1 MAVQTHFFPLYPA
14 SVMHSAMASTAADV
28 ELMARVALGEPA
40 AQRILVG
47 RLLRRVDRLCRVLL
61 RNVRDAEDARQLS
74 MLEILKAAHNFRGES
89 TVERWGD
96 RITVRT
102 ALRAVASERK
112 AQRMQMEPEP
122 TSTSRNAAESSV
134 LAQEYLHRLSERQRT
149 VLVLRHVLDY
159 SIEEIATME
168 GISANT
174 VKDRLLRARSTMRRM
189 FRRDHLVVHERMEAP
204 AFQSDDDST
213 EASTKRR

>member
-1 MAVQTHFFPLYPA
+1 M
-14 SVMHSAMASTAADV
+14 SSTEVDV
-28 ELMARVALGEPA
+28 DLMARVAHGEPA
-40 AQRILVG
+40 AQRALVG
-47 RLLRRVDRLCRVLL
+47 RLLGRVDRLCRVLL

-74 MLEILKAAHNFRGES
+74 MLEILRAARNFRGES
-89 TVERWGD
+89 TLERWGD

-112 AQRMQMEPEP
+112 AQRIAVDPELP
-122 TSTSRNAAESSV
+122 SSNRNAGESSV

-159 SIEEIATME
+159 SIEEIAAIE

-174 VKDRLLRARSTMRRM
+174 VKDRLLRGRGIMRKM
-189 FRRDHLVVHERMEAP
+189 FRRDQLIVNERVEAP
-204 AFQSDDDST
+204 VSG
-213 EASTKRR
+213 ASGEPISVTKRR

>member
-1 MAVQTHFFPLYPA
+1 M
-14 SVMHSAMASTAADV
+14 SSTEADV
-28 ELMARVALGEPA
+28 DLMTRVARGEPA
-40 AQRILVG
+40 AQRALVG

-74 MLEILKAAHNFRGES
+74 MLEILRAARNFRGES
-89 TVERWGD
+89 SVERWGD

-112 AQRMQMEPEP
+112 AQRIPVDQDLPG
-122 TSTSRNAAESSV
+122 SNKHAGESSV

-159 SIEEIATME
+159 SIEEIAAME

-174 VKDRLLRARSTMRRM
+174 VKDRLLRGRSIMRKM
-189 FRRDHLVVHERMEAP
+189 FRRDQLVASERAEPP
-204 AFQSDDDST
+204 ATGGADEPVPMS
-213 EASTKRR
+213 KRR